1 MTDVEE
7 HGAADPWAELLE
19 DAESIAAEYREYGW
33 NALVVPTAETAFVAE
48 GERAGINA
56 FVPEDAYEP
65 VEMAVEH
72 DGSTFDRADVYRRTV
87 EETTYVLAVELDE
100 PTETVVAVP
109 LAYSLEHASAVL
121 ETALEEGHLPVHVRP
136 PSVDAWVSFSHADPT
151 LFVDAEELER

>member
-7 HGAADPWAELLE
+7 HGAADPWTELLE

-33 NALVVPTAETAFVAE
+33 DTLVVPTEETAFVAE

-65 VEMAVEH
+65 VEVAVEH

-109 LAYSLEHASAVL
+109 LAYSLEDASAVL

-136 PSVDAWVSFSHADPT
+136 PSVDAWVSFSHADPS
-151 LFVDAEELER
+151 LFVDVSYFE